1 MKLASK
7 VAHKVAS
14 KVARKLTGAGGSSAF
29 NPSSLNPLQRFLD
42 EDPTYYGT
50 VAGFPVFTPEEA
62 YTSIAQPRSG
72 RCWLFDGTNDFATRG
87 ARLTSGAATALV
99 WFGWVKFTGAGDYIF
114 IGEYYTGTNNRQW
127 RAGASGGKLHVV
139 ISADGQVVGG
149 YKEYLSATSINTGSW
164 VHVGFVYAAG
174 ALTLYVNASVE
185 TPTKTADF
193 TVASI
198 YNGTAHFAVGCLNTQ
213 STPILHFPGSI
224 KDPLIEQA
232 AWSDA
237 EVLSLY
243 NTHQVP
249 SGKTPLAFYRCEE
262 ESGTTGY
269 NSISNANHLTLT
281 NITQATFHA
290 ADTGVKYS
298 HCNAKGYTL
307 SGSVV
312 IPASLLTPTQDAA
325 GGALGVTGPVCYP
338 ATVDV
343 PCVTGDGSAAYAVSG
358 SNIGISGAANRTVC
372 FRAKLTATGDQ
383 NFVGWGA
390 TGTDGLMF
398 YVGVL
403 GSNLHVNGW
412 GAADWNTGIVT
423 DTNWHN
429 HAVTYD
435 GTNLRWYV
443 DGTLVAST
451 TRTFNTTNSAVTLL
465 RRSDGAM
472 YSSSRLS
479 DVRIYSDVKTLSEI
493 QAIGSGTDNRT
504 NLVTHWPCQEGA
516 GTSNTNRTIYDT
528 VGTNNLTLNNGTV
541 STIWTN
547 RCPYAQDW
555 SINYGG
561 SYNPN
566 LLSYTEAF
574 DNGAW
579 TKLQCSVSAN
589 AGVDP
594 IGGNTADRI
603 TLSGVGGN
611 AYQGYTATGQYCFS
625 VYVKKGSQG
634 NRVSIYQT
642 GSPFAGRYD
651 FNFDAPT
658 GNYTS
663 EGNGWYRIW
672 FTSNLTPNSI
682 SVGGYG
688 GGPNASGDNFLVW
701 GAQFEAG
708 STPTPYKAN
717 ATTPNGAFI
726 PGRIGSNLDAA
737 GNAKTLSDGKF
748 GNPYSRLSRNRWA
761 APALVNIG
769 IAANDAV
776 APSTNVQA
784 ASVVDTQF
792 RRSKT
797 DGSDRYFATT
807 TALTGTDKTN
817 AESYVG

>member
-1 MKLASK
+1 MRLSPALPPLRRT
-7 VAHKVAS
+7 AA
-14 KVARKLTGAGGSSAF
+14 LGGGSWS
-29 NPSSLNPLQRFLD
+29 PGSLTNLVQWFLD
-42 EDPTYYGT
+42 EPIAPYYESLINGMPVLTPQETGT
-50 VAGFPVFTPEEA
+50 VA
-62 YTSIAQPRSG
+62 QPRAG
-72 RCWLFDGTNDFATRG
+72 RCWTFDGVNDSATRG
-87 ARLTSGAATALV
+87 ARLTTGSSTVLFWAGWIKATASSGATFSSEYDSRISSRGWACGIFNDGGLATA
-99 WFGWVKFTGAGDYIF
+99 GKFTV
-114 IGEYYTGTNNRQW
+114 W
-127 RAGASGGKLHVV
+127 L
-139 ISADGQVVGG
+139 SADGGATNFKA
-149 YKEYLSATSINTGSW
+149 YSSATSVNTGSW
-164 VHVGFVYAAG
+164 VHVAFGFSAG
-174 ALTLYVNASVE
+174 VLKLYINGIEDSV
-185 TPTKTADF
+185 TKHVDG

-198 YNGTAHFAVGCLNTQ
+198 FNASADFLISGLNGASAYVLT
-213 STPILHFPGSI
+213 GSI
-224 KDPLIEQA
+224 KDVLVEQA